1 MQDLE
6 VQLAALRELES
17 FLSQFNESMREKS
30 VEFYNR
36 FRNIRESGLAT
47 QIADNYE
54 ANFADPNLQNL
65 RYLIANITDKDL
77 PYIKENIAATEQA
90 LDRAR
95 MG

>member
-6 VQLAALRELES
+6 IQLAALRELES

-30 VEFYNR
+30 VEFNNR

-77 PYIKENIAATEQA
+77 PF
-90 LDRAR
+90 LDVCNL
-95 MG
+95 

>member
-6 VQLAALRELES
+6 IQLAALKQLES

-30 VEFYNR
+30 VEFNNR
-36 FRNIRESGLAT
+36 FRSIRESGLAT

-77 PYIKENIAATEQA
+77 PYIKENIGIAEQA

-95 MG
+95 RG

>member
-36 FRNIRESGLAT
+36 FRNIR
-47 QIADNYE
+47 
-54 ANFADPNLQNL
+54 
-65 RYLIANITDKDL
+65 
-77 PYIKENIAATEQA
+77 
-90 LDRAR
+90 
-95 MG
+95 